1 MGNMTPGQIF
11 MLAIGGLLALAGF
24 INTVGSAAEKISKFV
39 HAVKAPNDD
48 LKADVE
54 ELKEW
59 RAEVDR
65 KLTNDHTELKSF
77 REGNQAIF
85 QALLALLDHGIDGN
99 NIAQMEIAKEA
110 VRNHLIKH

>member
-1 MGNMTPGQIF
+1 MENITLGEVWIWIAAVLTAIILIGN
-11 MLAIGGLLALAGF
+11 
-24 INTVGSAAEKISKFV
+24 AADKIASVIKV
-39 HAVKAPNDD
+39 IKAPSDE

-59 RAEVDR
+59 RGKVDI
-65 KLTNDHTELKSF
+65 KLNRDHTELAGI

-99 NIAQMEIAKEA
+99 NINQMEKAKEA
-110 VRNHLIKH
+110 VRNHLITH

>member
-1 MGNMTPGQIF
+1 VIVENITLGEVWIWVAGILTAIILIGN
-11 MLAIGGLLALAGF
+11 AADKIGSV
-24 INTVGSAAEKISKFV
+24 IK
-39 HAVKAPNDD
+39 AVKAPNDD

-59 RAEVDR
+59 RGKVDL
-65 KLTNDHTELKSF
+65 KLNNDHTELKGI

-99 NIAQMEIAKEA
+99 NINQMEKAKEV
-110 VRNHLIKH
+110 VRNHLITH